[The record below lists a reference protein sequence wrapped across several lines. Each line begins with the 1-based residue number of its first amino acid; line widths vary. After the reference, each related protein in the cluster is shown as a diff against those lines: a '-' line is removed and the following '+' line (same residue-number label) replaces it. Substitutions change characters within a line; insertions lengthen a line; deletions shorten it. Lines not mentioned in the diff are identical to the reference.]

1 MKPFA
6 RIANSP
12 CEDRTPAPKPQPAQL
27 ERRWVKVDG
36 RLECRYVMVR
46 AG

>member
-6 RIANSP
+6 RIADSH
-12 CEDRTPAPKPQPAQL
+12 CEDRTPAKAQPAQL
-27 ERRWVKVDG
+27 KRRWVMING

-46 AG
+46 GS